1 MNEIHLRVDYLRL
14 YEKIYINVC
23 ILQLNCLKYI
33 HNFSEVQPMNDNF
46 LFFDVKDNVL
56 FKIVI
61 ENCFSWFCFDT
72 LDAFQQGLHD
82 ITVLETETAT
92 FECQLIDDSMEGE
105 RVWWYK
111 GKKVE
116 ASNDKYASIE
126 NNFSDIYFFK

>member
-1 MNEIHLRVDYLRL
+1 MAVTFLL
-14 YEKIYINVC
+14 NV
-23 ILQLNCLKYI
+23 
-33 HNFSEVQPMNDNF
+33 E
-46 LFFDVKDNVL
+46 DNVL
-56 FKIVI
+56 FKNVI
-61 ENCFSWFCFDT
+61 ENCLFWFCFEI

-105 RVWWYK
+105 RIWWYK

-126 NNFSDIYFFK
+126 NNFF

>member
-1 MNEIHLRVDYLRL
+1 MKDFGTFSLFKCQGQRFSLRL
-14 YEKIYINVC
+14 S
-23 ILQLNCLKYI
+23 LR
-33 HNFSEVQPMNDNF
+33 
-46 LFFDVKDNVL
+46 
-56 FKIVI
+56 IV
-61 ENCFSWFCFDT
+61 FWFCFDV

-126 NNFSDIYFFK
+126 NNFSDIYFFNFES

>member
-1 MNEIHLRVDYLRL
+1 
-14 YEKIYINVC
+14 
-23 ILQLNCLKYI
+23 
-33 HNFSEVQPMNDNF
+33 MNDNF

-105 RVWWYK
+105 RIWYYK
-111 GKKVE
+111 GIRKV
-116 ASNDKYASIE
+116 N
-126 NNFSDIYFFK
+126 

>member
-1 MNEIHLRVDYLRL
+1 
-14 YEKIYINVC
+14 
-23 ILQLNCLKYI
+23 
-33 HNFSEVQPMNDNF
+33 MND
-46 LFFDVKDNVL
+46 
-56 FKIVI
+56 I
-61 ENCFSWFCFDT
+61 ENCLFWFCFDI

-105 RVWWYK
+105 RIWWYK

-126 NNFSDIYFFK
+126 NIFFSSIYFFIKYVIVLLNHDIT